1 MVSGCEASNG
11 EKALHIGRTWW
22 RSKVSADYL
31 QKSFPHWVWLPR
43 FLLVFF
49 PKPANYTKLGSLIH
63 NCKPQAFV
71 LFKGKPKVVF
81 NGWGYGSISW
91 CTTFNWLEVSPPWT
105 RRPPSWRHC
114 SSGWKCRGWDGRRK
128 IWKGFFILH
137 HLFVSIHFNYNS
149 CGEPS
154 FKTYF
159 FLHLTI
165 CLFSIRLK

>member
-1 MVSGCEASNG
+1 MAIHFWWPRSDPDYRRTPPPIKQMAIHWSLPSQLKIGHECVFTQKQDLVQLFSCQSSTMVSGCEASNG

-43 FLLVFF
+43 FFLVFF

-81 NGWGYGSISW
+81 NGWGYGS
-91 CTTFNWLEVSPPWT
+91 
-105 RRPPSWRHC
+105 C
-114 SSGWKCRGWDGRRK
+114 STLRWK
-128 IWKGFFILH
+128 L
-137 HLFVSIHFNYNS
+137 
-149 CGEPS
+149 
-154 FKTYF
+154 
-159 FLHLTI
+159 
-165 CLFSIRLK
+165 